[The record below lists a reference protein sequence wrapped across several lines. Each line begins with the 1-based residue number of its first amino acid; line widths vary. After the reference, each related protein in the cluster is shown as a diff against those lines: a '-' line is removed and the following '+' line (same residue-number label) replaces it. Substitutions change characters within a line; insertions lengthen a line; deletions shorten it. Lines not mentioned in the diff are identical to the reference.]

1 MALLVHT
8 VDVYPHPLA
17 YPGYGFGQQ
26 QSLTS
31 GTIKLKHISTGATL
45 NYKW

>member
-8 VDVYPHPLA
+8 GISPLA